1 MGGHA
6 PVLVCGNLYVVL
18 TTLTSVLGKGCLHTA
33 IGSRTLSLPPF
44 IYSWYKVCTH
54 TINEVYV
61 LTKFHNNMEQ
71 HFNSHSNCAMK
82 KERKQKSNDVNFFEW

>member
-33 IGSRTLSLPPF
+33 IGSRTLSLPPL
-44 IYSWYKVCTH
+44 IYSCYYIISITAV
-54 TINEVYV
+54 
-61 LTKFHNNMEQ
+61 
-71 HFNSHSNCAMK
+71 
-82 KERKQKSNDVNFFEW
+82 KQILYT